1 MASYAS
7 LDEAFGGSYGKKG
20 RMKQEDKIYNSPTR
34 RTESALEEHSKVIGE
49 LTKSLP
55 ISSNDSDD
63 TDNYAPAM
71 IGGGGGHGRS
81 GANQIEPFSVR
92 DYKTPTIPGT
102 SGFAYAP
109 PQPSSDRR
117 DGYDTRI
124 EKLIRRMEREGSGG
138 ETSTH
143 DLLLYIFTGVFMLFV
158 LDTFVQ
164 IGKRSK

>member
-20 RMKQEDKIYNSPTR
+20 KITDENKVYNSPTR
-34 RTESALEEHSKVIGE
+34 RTESALAEHADAIKS
-49 LTKSLP
+49 LTRSLP
-55 ISSNDSDD
+55 IASNDEDASN
-63 TDNYAPAM
+63 NYAPAR
-71 IGGGGGHGRS
+71 ISGTRS
-81 GANQIEPFSVR
+81 GTNQIEPFSVR

-102 SGFAYAP
+102 HGFAYSP
-109 PQPSSDRR
+109 PEPSSDARGDWDVR
-117 DGYDTRI
+117 LDRLVR
-124 EKLIRRMEREGSGG
+124 KMERNSAAASSG

>member
-20 RMKQEDKIYNSPTR
+20 QIKQGDKIYNSPTR
-34 RTESALEEHSKVIGE
+34 RTESALQEHSKVIGE

-55 ISSNDSDD
+55 IASRESDE

-71 IGGGGGHGRS
+71 IGGGRS
-81 GANQIEPFSVR
+81 GTNQIEPFSVR
-92 DYKTPTIPGT
+92 DYKGPHIPGT
-102 SGFAYAP
+102 PGFAYAP
-109 PQPSSDRR
+109 PEPTSDRR
-117 DGYDTRI
+117 DGYDTRV
-124 EKLIRRMEREGSGG
+124 EKLLRRMERDSSGS

-158 LDTFVQ
+158 LDTFVH
-164 IGKRSK
+164 IGKRSSSK

>member
-20 RMKQEDKIYNSPTR
+20 KNIKDENRVYNSPTR
-34 RTESALEEHSKVIGE
+34 RTESALEEHSDAIKT
-49 LTKSLP
+49 LTSTLP
-55 ISSNDSDD
+55 IASSDD
-63 TDNYAPAM
+63 DMINNYSPAR
-71 IGGGGGHGRS
+71 ISGGRS
-81 GANQIEPFSVR
+81 GNNQIEPFSVR

-102 SGFAYAP
+102 PGFAYAP
-109 PQPSSDRR
+109 PEPSSDPRGDWDAR
-117 DGYDTRI
+117 LDRLVR
-124 EKLIRRMEREGSGG
+124 KMERSTAAGGG

-158 LDTFVQ
+158 LDTFVH

>member
-1 MASYAS
+1 MCIRDSYAS

-20 RMKQEDKIYNSPTR
+20 SIKQENKVYNSPTR
-34 RTESALEEHSKVIGE
+34 RTESALQEHSKVIGE

-55 ISSNDSDD
+55 IASRDSDE

-71 IGGGGGHGRS
+71 NTGGRS
-81 GANQIEPFSVR
+81 SRNQIEPFTVR
-92 DYKTPTIPGT
+92 DYKMPPIPG
-102 SGFAYAP
+102 SHGFAYIP
-109 PQPSSDRR
+109 PEIDSPPR
-117 DGYDTRI
+117 DGYDTRVD
-124 EKLIRRMEREGSGG
+124 KLLRRLERESSGS

>member
-20 RMKQEDKIYNSPTR
+20 RIADKNKVYNDPTR
-34 RTESALEEHSKVIGE
+34 RTEAALEEHSDAIE
-49 LTKSLP
+49 SLTRSLP
-55 ISSNDSDD
+55 IASNDEDA
-63 TDNYAPAM
+63 TNNYSPAR
-71 IGGGGGHGRS
+71 ISGTRS
-81 GANQIEPFSVR
+81 GTNQIEPFSVR

-102 SGFAYAP
+102 PGFAYAP
-109 PQPSSDRR
+109 PEPSSDPRGQWDSR
-117 DGYDTRI
+117 LDRLVR
-124 EKLIRRMEREGSGG
+124 KMERSTASSG

>member
-20 RMKQEDKIYNSPTR
+20 KITTKVYNSPTR
-34 RTESALEEHSKVIGE
+34 RTESALDDHADAIKT
-49 LTKSLP
+49 LTSTLP
-55 ISSNDSDD
+55 IASSDD
-63 TDNYAPAM
+63 EMSNNYSPVRMSGKA
-71 IGGGGGHGRS
+71 RS
-81 GANQIEPFSVR
+81 GTNQIEPFSVR
-92 DYKTPTIPGT
+92 DYKSPTIPGT
-102 SGFAYAP
+102 PGFAYAP
-109 PQPSSDRR
+109 PEPSSDPRGQWDAR
-117 DGYDTRI
+117 LDRLVR
-124 EKLIRRMEREGSGG
+124 KMERSTAAGG

>member
-20 RMKQEDKIYNSPTR
+20 EIKNENKVYNSPTR
-34 RTESALEEHSKVIGE
+34 RTENALAEHAVAIGS

-55 ISSNDSDD
+55 ISSSDTDD

-71 IGGGGGHGRS
+71 IGSGGRS
-81 GANQIEPFSVR
+81 SKNQIEPFSVR
-92 DYKTPTIPGT
+92 DYKGPQIPGT
-102 SGFAYAP
+102 PGFAYAP
-109 PQPSSDRR
+109 PEPTSDRR
-117 DGYDTRI
+117 DGYDTRV
-124 EKLIRRMEREGSGG
+124 EKLLRRMERDSSGS

-158 LDTFVQ
+158 LDTFVH
-164 IGKRSK
+164 IGKRSSK

>member
-20 RMKQEDKIYNSPTR
+20 RMKDEDKIYNSPTR
-34 RTESALEEHSKVIGE
+34 RTENALQEHSKTIGE
-49 LTKSLP
+49 LTKTLP
-55 ISSNDSDD
+55 ISSRDSDE

-71 IGGGGGHGRS
+71 NGGGGSRS
-81 GANQIEPFSVR
+81 GTNQIEPFSVR
-92 DYKTPTIPGT
+92 DYKGPLIPGT
-102 SGFAYAP
+102 PGFAYAP
-109 PQPSSDRR
+109 PQSESESRG
-117 DGYDTRI
+117 GYDTRV

-158 LDTFVQ
+158 LDTFVH
-164 IGKRSK
+164 IGKRSSK